1 MGPLQLRWYGLMY
14 IIGFVCA
21 YFVLM
26 HLSRRENYDINK
38 KEIEDLLAYGVVGLI
53 VGARLGYC
61 LFYNFGYYLSH
72 PLKCL
77 AIWEGGMSFHGG
89 LIGLVLGGWLFS
101 RLRNK
106 SLIML
111 ADMGALAATPG
122 LFFGRIGNFIN
133 AELYGRVTD
142 VPWGMVFP
150 GAGGLPRIHPAL
162 RGLLRGDRAVCGP
175 LFPEQEGAHRGIS
188 SPCSLWATASCVSS
202 SRFFR
207 EPDPQLG
214 FIIASITMGQVLS
227 LLMVAAGAVLLIT
240 RLKSGGFHAIT
251 LVHDGFRGKGRS
263 RCQGVHPLHRR
274 KKRLMELAILSGQ
287 ESFWTFSPCAFIS
300 ITLHCPATPETT
312 TAPAA
317 SSAWNGRRTQST
329 V

>member
-1 MGPLQLRWYGLMY
+1 MKYPQIDPVFFEIGPLQLRWYGLMY

-21 YFVLM
+21 YFALM

-150 GAGGLPRIHPAL
+150 GAGGLPRHPSQLYEAFFE
-162 RGLLRGDRAVCGP
+162 GIV
-175 LFPEQEGAHRGIS
+175 LFVVLFFLSRKVRTRGILIS
-188 SPCSLWATASCVSS
+188 VFLVGYGLI
-202 SRFFR
+202 RFILEFFR

-240 RLKSGGFHAIT
+240 RLKSGGF
-251 LVHDGFRGKGRS
+251 S
-263 RCQGVHPLHRR
+263 RDN
-274 KKRLMELAILSGQ
+274 A
-287 ESFWTFSPCAFIS
+287 
-300 ITLHCPATPETT
+300 
-312 TAPAA
+312 
-317 SSAWNGRRTQST
+317 RT
-329 V
+329 

>member
-1 MGPLQLRWYGLMY
+1 MKYPQIDPVFFEIGPLQLRWYGLMY

-26 HLSRRENYDINK
+26 HLSRRKNYDLGK

-150 GAGGLPRIHPAL
+150 GAGGLPRHPSQIYEAFFEGIVL
-162 RGLLRGDRAVCGP
+162 FVVLFLLSRKVRT
-175 LFPEQEGAHRGIS
+175 RGILIS
-188 SPCSLWATASCVSS
+188 VFLAGYGLIRFVLE
-202 SRFFR
+202 FFR

-214 FIIASITMGQVLS
+214 FIVASITMGQILS
-227 LLMVAAGAVLLIT
+227 LVMVAAGVVLLIA
-240 RLKSGGFHAIT
+240 RLKSGGF
-251 LVHDGFRGKGRS
+251 S
-263 RCQGVHPLHRR
+263 RDN
-274 KKRLMELAILSGQ
+274 A
-287 ESFWTFSPCAFIS
+287 
-300 ITLHCPATPETT
+300 
-312 TAPAA
+312 
-317 SSAWNGRRTQST
+317 RT
-329 V
+329 

>member
-1 MGPLQLRWYGLMY
+1 MKYPQIDPVFFEIGPLQLRWYGLMY

-21 YFVLM
+21 YFVLVR
-26 HLSRRENYDINK
+26 LSRRENYDMDK
-38 KEIEDLLAYGVVGLI
+38 KEIEDLLVYGVVGLI

-61 LFYNFGYYLSH
+61 LFYNFGYYFSH

-111 ADMGALAATPG
+111 ADMGALAAPPG

-150 GAGGLPRIHPAL
+150 GTGGLPRHPSQLYEAFFEGVVL
-162 RGLLRGDRAVCGP
+162 FVVLFVLSRKVRTRGVL
-175 LFPEQEGAHRGIS
+175 IS
-188 SPCSLWATASCVSS
+188 VFLAGYGLIRFVLE
-202 SRFFR
+202 FFR

-214 FIIASITMGQVLS
+214 FIVASITMGQILS
-227 LLMVAAGAVLLIT
+227 LAMVAAGVVLLIV
-240 RLKSGGFHAIT
+240 RLKSGGC
-251 LVHDGFRGKGRS
+251 S
-263 RCQGVHPLHRR
+263 RDN
-274 KKRLMELAILSGQ
+274 A
-287 ESFWTFSPCAFIS
+287 
-300 ITLHCPATPETT
+300 
-312 TAPAA
+312 
-317 SSAWNGRRTQST
+317 RT
-329 V
+329 

>member
-1 MGPLQLRWYGLMY
+1 MKYPQIDPVFFEIGPLQLRWYGLMY

-111 ADMGALAATPG
+111 ADMGALAATRGCSSGGSGTSSTPSSTAG
-122 LFFGRIGNFIN
+122 SQTCRG
-133 AELYGRVTD
+133 A
-142 VPWGMVFP
+142 WSFP
-150 GAGGLPRIHPAL
+150 GREGCPGIH
-162 RGLLRGDRAVCGP
+162 R
-175 LFPEQEGAHRGIS
+175 S
-188 SPCSLWATASCVSS
+188 STRPS
-202 SRFFR
+202 SRGSCC
-207 EPDPQLG
+207 LW
-214 FIIASITMGQVLS
+214 S
-227 LLMVAAGAVLLIT
+227 
-240 RLKSGGFHAIT
+240 
-251 LVHDGFRGKGRS
+251 
-263 RCQGVHPLHRR
+263 
-274 KKRLMELAILSGQ
+274 
-287 ESFWTFSPCAFIS
+287 SFS
-300 ITLHCPATPETT
+300 
-312 TAPAA
+312 
-317 SSAWNGRRTQST
+317 
-329 V
+329 